1 MHLHQPSWYEQVR
14 DVRMSTLHH
23 SHLHGQHGIV
33 VIGHKLLG
41 SQVQPSTISN
51 ERPSL
56 ALSQWQQYNGT
67 CGTLFYWS
75 LTCIVFTTKPKVH
88 MLFGLSCHACQP
100 EVMCTWKNTI
110 LRLVIFF
117 ITLLKSFSLALFY
130 TSVIERLNEISTYGI
145 QRNYFWRDSSIYSC
159 KASF

>member
-1 MHLHQPSWYEQVR
+1 MGPVAHF
-14 DVRMSTLHH
+14 STEA
-23 SHLHGQHGIV
+23 SPA
-33 VIGHKLLG
+33 
-41 SQVQPSTISN
+41 SY
-51 ERPSL
+51 SL
-56 ALSQWQQYNGT
+56 Q
-67 CGTLFYWS
+67 
-75 LTCIVFTTKPKVH
+75 FTTEPKVH

-145 QRNYFWRDSSIYSC
+145 QRNYF
-159 KASF
+159 